1 MLKRGE
7 NMPDFYVVNFKE
19 VVFAAEDASIY
30 LEMEIEKAKAMKA
43 KGFKIIHGYGS
54 HGAGGKISINLRQ
67 HAFKLRKENKI
78 KDIFTGAE
86 WAIQNKKCFKFLE
99 GCKFAS
105 LDEDLG
111 RQNPGITIIVL

>member
-1 MLKRGE
+1 
-7 NMPDFYVVNFKE
+7 MPDFYVVNFKE

-30 LEMEIEKAKAMKA
+30 LDIEVEKARAMKA

-67 HAFKLRKENKI
+67 YAFKLRKEKKI
-78 KDIFTGAE
+78 SEIFTGAE
-86 WAIQNKKCFKFLE
+86 WAIQNEKCFRFLQQ
-99 GCKFAS
+99 CKFAS

-111 RQNPGITIIVL
+111 RQNPGITVIAL